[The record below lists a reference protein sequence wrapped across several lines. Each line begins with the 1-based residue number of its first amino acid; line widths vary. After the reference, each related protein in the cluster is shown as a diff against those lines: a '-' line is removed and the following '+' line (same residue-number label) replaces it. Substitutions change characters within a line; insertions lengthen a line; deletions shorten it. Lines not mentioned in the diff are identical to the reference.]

1 MRDKNTSQRW
11 GVVASAHVNS
21 AGRVFSKALPYVL
34 APNGCRRIVAGESVT
49 ASGIDA
55 LHRHATAAER
65 PEGRRE
71 WRGRR
76 AA

>member
-1 MRDKNTSQRW
+1 MKNPSRTW

-21 AGRVFSKALPYVL
+21 AGRVFSLALPYVL
-34 APNGCRRIVAGESVT
+34 APGGCRRIVAGEDAT

-55 LHRHATAAER
+55 LHRHAAAAER
-65 PEGRRE
+65 PEARQG